1 MTRTAGGYRG
11 PTRTRAVVDWE
22 VADLRDESAYP
33 GSCGMSVNRCHTADR
48 AEFRRRLLSG
58 HLFQDSLNDVRAHAL
73 ADNERI
79 RRILTASNGVLVER
93 DGPVMVYDVDIR
105 SRRNHENLAELG
117 KMCRD
122 EGVRARLAPPKAL

>member
-1 MTRTAGGYRG
+1 MWNDANGGWISW
-11 PTRTRAVVDWE
+11 P
-22 VADLRDESAYP
+22 
-33 GSCGMSVNRCHTADR
+33 
-48 AEFRRRLLSG
+48 
-58 HLFQDSLNDVRAHAL
+58 HAL

-105 SRRNHENLAELG
+105 SRRNHENLVELG

-122 EGVRARLAPPKAL
+122 EGVRAPLAPPKAL